1 MGIVILKKAYS
12 GALVKVSVVI
22 TIKKTIIMTIVN
34 NDNNNS
40 NNNNNDSFLELHDI
54 YLLIDTV

>member
-1 MGIVILKKAYS
+1 
-12 GALVKVSVVI
+12 
-22 TIKKTIIMTIVN
+22 MTIVN

-40 NNNNNDSFLELHDI
+40 NNNNNDSFLELHDV